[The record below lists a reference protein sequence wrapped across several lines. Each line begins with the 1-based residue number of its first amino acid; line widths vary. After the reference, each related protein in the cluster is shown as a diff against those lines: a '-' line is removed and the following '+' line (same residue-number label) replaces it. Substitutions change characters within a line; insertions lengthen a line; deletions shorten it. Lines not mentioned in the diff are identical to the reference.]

1 MSRRSEIRTA
11 IVTGASSGI
20 GQELVRQLVRHPD
33 LRELRV
39 IAVARRGDR
48 LEALAAEFP
57 TGKVLPYVADLTSE
71 TDRFALIRWAQD
83 RFGNLDLLINN
94 AGLGNYAAFE
104 KTDKQVVRTIL
115 ALDVE
120 AVVDLSAQAVEWMK
134 PVGNGQI
141 VQISSILGEVG
152 LPYSSIYVAAKHAV
166 NGLVKSVRYEL
177 AGTGVSMWA
186 ACPGQTVSE
195 FRVVA
200 GSREGKAKGKTAE
213 PTEKVVAG
221 IVRAIVRGQSRAL
234 YYPTW
239 NPWIMAHV
247 AWVSPRLWDVI
258 MRRYRRTIEIED
270 LGDSMRV
277 EPVKRG

>member
-152 LPYSSIYVAAKHAV
+152 LP
-166 NGLVKSVRYEL
+166 
-177 AGTGVSMWA
+177 
-186 ACPGQTVSE
+186 
-195 FRVVA
+195 
-200 GSREGKAKGKTAE
+200 
-213 PTEKVVAG
+213 
-221 IVRAIVRGQSRAL
+221 
-234 YYPTW
+234 
-239 NPWIMAHV
+239 
-247 AWVSPRLWDVI
+247 
-258 MRRYRRTIEIED
+258 
-270 LGDSMRV
+270 
-277 EPVKRG
+277 